1 MKKFKAMVALLLCAS
16 MLAACSNGGNSSSSS
31 SQGADDAS
39 GEKPVLVVSN
49 FALADDRIK
58 DTVIKPF
65 EEKYNC
71 TVVYEGGTNGER
83 LTKLKNDPNT
93 DVDVIYLAQQY
104 AQQGVDAG
112 LFEEIDY
119 SRIPNAEY
127 LLEKADFLKES
138 KQGPAVTMNRLGIIY
153 NPEKAGEITSFA
165 DIWKEEYRDQVAI
178 PDISTTFGPAMV
190 AVASNYAGV
199 DYATDG
205 GEAAFKALEELKPN
219 IVKTY
224 SKSSDLKNMFS
235 SGEISVALAA
245 EFAYNTMGDS
255 NTNLVFIDPTEGA
268 YLNFNTVNIVR
279 NSDQKDLAY
288 EFINYVLSEE
298 NQLDAAL
305 NVPESAVNT
314 QVEIPEEAAKKL
326 TTVETANQSNI
337 VDFSVVNPLLENW
350 VDMWNKTLNQ

>member
-153 NPEKAGEITSFA
+153 NPEKAGEITSCA
-165 DIWKEEYRDQVAI
+165 DIWKE
-178 PDISTTFGPAMV
+178 
-190 AVASNYAGV
+190 
-199 DYATDG
+199 
-205 GEAAFKALEELKPN
+205 
-219 IVKTY
+219 
-224 SKSSDLKNMFS
+224 
-235 SGEISVALAA
+235 
-245 EFAYNTMGDS
+245 
-255 NTNLVFIDPTEGA
+255 
-268 YLNFNTVNIVR
+268 
-279 NSDQKDLAY
+279 
-288 EFINYVLSEE
+288 
-298 NQLDAAL
+298 
-305 NVPESAVNT
+305 
-314 QVEIPEEAAKKL
+314 
-326 TTVETANQSNI
+326 
-337 VDFSVVNPLLENW
+337 
-350 VDMWNKTLNQ
+350 

>member
-31 SQGADDAS
+31 SHGADDAS

-127 LLEKADFLKES
+127 LLEKGDFLKES

-153 NPEKAGEITSFA
+153 NPEKAGEIPSFA

-190 AVASNYAGV
+190 TVASNYAGV

-268 YLNFNTVNIVR
+268 YLNFNTVNIVK

>member
-153 NPEKAGEITSFA
+153 NPEKAGEIRWPSPTSPPP
-165 DIWKEEYRDQVAI
+165 VA
-178 PDISTTFGPAMV
+178 PLWSPWLPTTPAW
-190 AVASNYAGV
+190 
-199 DYATDG
+199 
-205 GEAAFKALEELKPN
+205 
-219 IVKTY
+219 
-224 SKSSDLKNMFS
+224 
-235 SGEISVALAA
+235 
-245 EFAYNTMGDS
+245 TM
-255 NTNLVFIDPTEGA
+255 P
-268 YLNFNTVNIVR
+268 
-279 NSDQKDLAY
+279 
-288 EFINYVLSEE
+288 
-298 NQLDAAL
+298 
-305 NVPESAVNT
+305 PM
-314 QVEIPEEAAKKL
+314 AAKPLSKL
-326 TTVETANQSNI
+326 WRS
-337 VDFSVVNPLLENW
+337 
-350 VDMWNKTLNQ
+350 